1 MGIKDNYKTHFFIVI
16 EIILTALATTSN
28 AQLTISNPVNDQIFQ
43 RDANGFASIAITAYA
58 HFPYS
63 RIEAKLI
70 PGQNNSHTGK
80 EFSFTSDQIKQGFLY
95 ATIQA
100 ETGWY
105 RLEITGYG
113 DKGIVDSTSISRI
126 GVGEVFLIAGN
137 SNSMGL
143 PDLGAKNASDQVISF
158 NAVNKTLNSENITV
172 APDEPM
178 QMAEYSPI
186 AAKNYIFPSGETSWY
201 WGELGDMISRKMNT
215 PVLFLNAGW
224 AAANSENYRDGAT
237 GKDAFNIYV
246 GKYWPNRQPYTNIVN
261 TIRYFNSSLGLR
273 AVLWSHGEND
283 AQLNFTEEN
292 YFNNIKTLIEN
303 SRLDSGYPVPW
314 IIARNSA
321 SFTLPK
327 PYAPVINAQK
337 RLAVIKNFNSFAG
350 PDLDTIQI
358 PRPSNGHFENISGG
372 IQGLTLAATAWN
384 RILTDSLFKTVIPL
398 QPKFTIHTGL
408 APSKVFPG
416 AIFTLPYY
424 ITGSTNNN
432 NTVQAELLDE
442 TGKFVRLAGTGR
454 GNIAGIQIPTDIP
467 DGRYRIRLTAL
478 NPILTGSISTP
489 FLVSKSYNKI
499 EFINT
504 ISARKVDGSITVS
517 WHVTANPL
525 LKKMVLQKTID
536 GDLYTDLASF
546 DAEDNQIYSRIYSY
560 SDNNVSN
567 ESVYYR
573 LKEEN
578 TNGEIFYSTALAIL
592 KEGTPPNFVVF
603 PNPVTNQQFYLRP
616 DKSET
621 NFQCSLFDVKG
632 REHSLLV
639 TDQGIIGLIT
649 LRPLYNLPAGNYIL
663 RIVTDSGTSTQLIIF
678 L

>member
-1 MGIKDNYKTHFFIVI
+1 MGIKNFKIHFFIFI
-16 EIILTALATTSN
+16 EILLTQLATTLYG
-28 AQLTISNPVNDQIFQ
+28 QLIISGPVNNQIFQ
-43 RDANGFASIAITAYA
+43 RDENGFANIALTAYA

-63 RIEAKLI
+63 RIEARLI
-70 PGQNNSHTGK
+70 PDQNNSHTGK

-95 ATIQA
+95 TSLQA

-105 RLEITGYG
+105 RLEIIGYG
-113 DKGIVDSTSISRI
+113 DKGIVDSTSIARVGI
-126 GVGEVFLIAGN
+126 GEVFLIAGN
-137 SNSMGL
+137 SNAMGL
-143 PDLGAKNASDQVISF
+143 PDLGAKDASDQVISF

-178 QMAEYSPI
+178 QMPEYAPI
-186 AAKNYIFPSGETSWY
+186 TAKSNIFPSGETSWY

-224 AAANSENYRDGAT
+224 AAANSKNYRDGAM

-261 TIRYFNSSLGLR
+261 TMRYFNSSLGLR
-273 AVLWSHGEND
+273 AILLSHGEND

-303 SRLDSGYPVPW
+303 SRLDSGYPASW

-337 RLAVIKNFNSFAG
+337 RLATLKNFNSHAG

-358 PRPSNGHFENISGG
+358 PRPTNGHFENISNG

-384 RILTDSLFKTVIPL
+384 RILTDSLFKTVVPL
-398 QPKFTIHTGL
+398 QPKFAIHTGL
-408 APSKVFPG
+408 IPSKVFPG
-416 AIFTLPYY
+416 ATFTLPYN
-424 ITGSTNNN
+424 IIGSA
-432 NTVQAELLDE
+432 NTTSAVQAELLDE
-442 TGKFVRLAGTGR
+442 TGKFVRLAGIGS
-454 GNIAGIQIPTDIP
+454 GNLANIQIPSDIP
-467 DGRYRIRLTAL
+467 DGRYRVRLSAI
-478 NPILTGSISTP
+478 NSILAGSISGS

-504 ISARKVDGSITVS
+504 ISARKADNSIIVS
-517 WHVTANPL
+517 WHVAANSS
-525 LKKMVLQKTID
+525 LKKMVLQRTID
-536 GDLYTDLASF
+536 GENYSDLASF
-546 DAEDNQIYSRIYSY
+546 DALDNQLHSQIYSY
-560 SDNNVSN
+560 SDNTITN
-567 ESVYYR
+567 ESFYYR
-573 LKEEN
+573 IKGEGTNEE
-578 TNGEIFYSTALAIL
+578 ISYSTALAIL

-603 PNPVTNQQFYLRP
+603 PNPVTKQQFYLRP
-616 DKSET
+616 DVMET
-621 NFQCSLFDVKG
+621 DIQCSIYDIRG
-632 REHSLLV
+632 REHPIIVS
-639 TDQGIIGLIT
+639 DSEIIGLLSIQ
-649 LRPLYNLPAGNYIL
+649 PVHHLPTGNYIL
-663 RIVTDSGTSTQLIIF
+663 RIVTNSGISTQLVTF